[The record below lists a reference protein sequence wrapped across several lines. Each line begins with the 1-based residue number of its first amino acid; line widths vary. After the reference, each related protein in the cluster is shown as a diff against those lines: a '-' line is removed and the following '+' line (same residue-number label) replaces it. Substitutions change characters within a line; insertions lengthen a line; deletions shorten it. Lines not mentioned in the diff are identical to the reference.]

1 MARNPGGTTAAAP
14 GNTRPSN
21 KPSRQANPDA
31 LAAANRVDRAAG
43 RVANVQRIA
52 RARANRSSVDQRR
65 STADSRMYSENKARM
80 ALGFYTG
87 TRMAGAMKTGAE
99 VRAKMLASL
108 RRAKGLPAGQSGYR
122 EPRVRIG

>member
-1 MARNPGGTTAAAP
+1 MAGRNNKSGRSKGGAQSGRTV
-14 GNTRPSN
+14 
-21 KPSRQANPDA
+21 QASS
-31 LAAANRVDRAAG
+31 AG

-52 RARANRSSVDQRR
+52 RARANRGSADQRR

-122 EPRVRIG
+122 EPRVRVG